1 MFTFPLGR
9 WTTEQLDSGRL
20 LQKAQH
26 ISLSRSQG
34 FLTATYL
41 PRYLARINFPI
52 FITPGYFRE
61 APLLLYSI
69 KVQFLISS
77 TFPNIEQEDK
87 LEPTKSTFCDICF
100 R

>member
-1 MFTFPLGR
+1 MFTFPPGEVDN
-9 WTTEQLDSGRL
+9 WTAGQLDSGRL

-41 PRYLARINFPI
+41 PRYLARINF
-52 FITPGYFRE
+52 ITPGYFRE

-77 TFPNIEQEDK
+77 IFPNIEQEDK
-87 LEPTKSTFCDICF
+87 LEPTI
-100 R
+100 